1 MQQNSAKSKA
11 MAVFFAGL
19 LPVIAF
25 TVIEDQY
32 GTIAGLIAGMVFGVG
47 EICFELYKHK
57 RVQKITWIGN
67 GLLLVLGGISLI
79 SSEGIWFKMQPAI
92 MEAAFAVG
100 LWVSVAMKKPLIVVL
115 AEQQGQKLPD
125 FMKTRMGG
133 MTFRMGIFFAL
144 HAVLAVW
151 AALHWSSNAW
161 ALLKGVGLTVSLI
174 VYMLAEIFYIRRSA
188 MRSMSPEEIAEQ
200 IKKIQQEQLGH
211 TASKS
216 EVTEKQ

>member
-1 MQQNSAKSKA
+1 

-57 RVQKITWIGN
+57 KVQKITWIGN
-67 GLLLVLGGISLI
+67 GLLLVLGGVSLI
-79 SSEGIWFKMQPAI
+79 SDEGIWFKMQPAI
-92 MEAAFAVG
+92 MEAAFAIA
-100 LWVSVAMKKPLIVVL
+100 LWVSWFIKKPLIVVL
-115 AEQQGQKLPD
+115 AEQQGQKLPE
-125 FMKTRMGG
+125 FMKTRMSG
-133 MTFRMGIFFAL
+133 MTFRMGIFFAA
-144 HAVLAVW
+144 HAVLATW

-174 VYMLAEIFYIRRSA
+174 VYMLLEVLYIRRSA
-188 MRSMSPEEIAEQ
+188 MKALTPEQIAEQ
-200 IKKIQQEQLGH
+200 IKKIQEEQQ
-211 TASKS
+211 S
-216 EVTEKQ
+216 Q